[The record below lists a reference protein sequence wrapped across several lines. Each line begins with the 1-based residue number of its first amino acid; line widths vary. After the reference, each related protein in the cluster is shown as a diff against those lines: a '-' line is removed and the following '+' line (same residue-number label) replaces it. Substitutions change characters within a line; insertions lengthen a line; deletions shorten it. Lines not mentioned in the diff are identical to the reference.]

1 MQGMG
6 FFEGRF
12 GWRVFTGRS
21 LGWTAMMIFLV
32 SLISASAEA
41 RTTTVRWTDPNPAP
55 SPVTN
60 FRLYVG
66 TSPGV
71 FAAGIDLGLPV
82 PDSEG
87 IFSAEVTVP
96 DSEDLF
102 FAMSAL
108 EGAALESPLSNE
120 QSLPGLPPADELPIG
135 QIDQPTASVSIFAG
149 EAIQFQGSGSDP
161 DGGSVGFL
169 WDFDGVASGVP
180 GQSVEDPGWVSFPQV
195 GIFSVRLT
203 VTDDE
208 GNVALVPGEVLVDVQ
223 SVPEPP
229 SPPPSP
235 PAPPSPPS
243 VDYDFQS
250 AGLRLT
256 GEMRQAAVAMAAPAN
271 DPRLFVASQSGEIR
285 ILEGG
290 YPRTRPFLDLSDD
303 LDGAGDSG
311 LLGLAFDPEYASNGR
326 FFVSRVDGM
335 GDWVLSRFLRGDHPY
350 EADRESE
357 VVLLRVAIS
366 DPNQPGGG
374 LAFDSDGYLFV
385 GIGDGGGEGDPGDHA
400 QDPQSLRGKLL
411 RLDVGVPSRAG
422 SDPMGSYA
430 IPADNPFVEESGV
443 RSEIWALGLRDPRRI
458 GVDLM
463 TGDLW
468 ITDPSSGLREEVNF
482 EAGDDPGGHNYG
494 WDITSGTL
502 CNPVDPSNSMEC
514 DDPALTDPILEY
526 EPTAASCGIMGGHVY
541 RGAHPEFQGEYFF
554 VDGCSGNVWSF
565 DRESDS
571 LHNRN
576 DDFASEGTWIAP
588 AVGIGQGGTGELFV
602 LTAEGAIHRIQS
614 LNPACSDGVDNDG
627 DGLADYPNDPGCVSP
642 LSEWEVPLCDDG
654 FDNDLDGDVD
664 TEDGQCSAS
673 SQNIESESVD
683 LRDVDAGDEI
693 FCGLGAEVAFI
704 LPLFMQLRRAGRRA
718 FRRA

>member
-1 MQGMG
+1 MG
-6 FFEGRF
+6 FFEGHF
-12 GWRVFTGRS
+12 GWRVFVGRS
-21 LGWTAMMIFLV
+21 VGWTSLMIFLA
-32 SLISASAEA
+32 SFLSASADA
-41 RTTTVRWTDPNPAP
+41 RMATVRWTDPNPAP

-71 FAAGIDLGLPV
+71 FAAGIDLGVPV

-87 IFSAEVTVP
+87 VFSAEVSIP

-108 EGAALESPLSNE
+108 EGTSLESQLSNE

-149 EAIQFQGSGSDP
+149 ESIQFAGSGSDP
-161 DGGSVGFL
+161 DGGSVAFL
-169 WDFDGVASGVP
+169 WDFDGIVSGVP
-180 GQSVEDPGWVSFPQV
+180 GQAVEDPGWVSFPEV
-195 GIFSVRLT
+195 GVFSVRLT
-203 VTDDE
+203 VTDNE

-229 SPPPSP
+229 SPPS
-235 PAPPSPPS
+235 PPSPPP
-243 VDYDFQS
+243 VGYDFQA

-256 GEMRQAAVAMAAPAN
+256 GDIGQAAVVAAAPAN

-290 YPRTRPFLDLSDD
+290 YPRTVPFLDLSND
-303 LDGAGDSG
+303 LGESSGSG
-311 LLGLAFDPEYASNGR
+311 LLGLAFDPDYASNGR
-326 FFVSRVDGM
+326 FFVTRLDAT
-335 GDWVLSRFLRGDHPY
+335 GDWVLSRFLRGEHSY
-350 EADRESE
+350 QADRESE
-357 VVLLRVAIS
+357 VVLLRVEITDS
-366 DPNQPGGG
+366 SQPGGG

-385 GIGDGGGEGDPGDHA
+385 GIGDGGGPGDPGDHA
-400 QDPQSLRGKLL
+400 QDFQSLRGKLL
-411 RLDVGVPSRAG
+411 RLDVGLPSRIG
-422 SDPMGSYA
+422 STPMGSYA
-430 IPADNPFVEESGV
+430 IPADNPFVEEDGV

-458 GVDLM
+458 GIDVI

-502 CNPVDPSNSMEC
+502 CNPVDPSDSMAC
-514 DDPALTDPILEY
+514 DAPDLTDPILEY
-526 EPTAASCGIMGGHVY
+526 EPADASCGIMGGHVY
-541 RGAHPEFQGEYFF
+541 RGAHAEFQGEYFF

-576 DDFASEGTWIAP
+576 EDFASEGTWIAP

-602 LTAEGAIHRIQS
+602 LTLDGGIHRIQS
-614 LNPACSDGVDNDG
+614 LNPACSDGVDNDA
-627 DGLADYPNDPGCVSP
+627 DGLVDYPNDPGCASP

-654 FDNDLDGDVD
+654 FDNDLDGEIDLA
-664 TEDGQCSAS
+664 DGQCSRS
-673 SQNIESESVD
+673 SQNIETESVD

-718 FRRA
+718 FRARLGGE